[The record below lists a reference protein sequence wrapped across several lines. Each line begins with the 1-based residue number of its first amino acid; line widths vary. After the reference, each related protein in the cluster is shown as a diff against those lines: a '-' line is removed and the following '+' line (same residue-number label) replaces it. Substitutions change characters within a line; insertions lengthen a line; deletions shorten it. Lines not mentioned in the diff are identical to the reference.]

1 MNELKKIY
9 TLVLLFVSLIVNA
22 QAFRNYSN
30 EFLTI
35 GVDAASLGMSKSVVA
50 TTNDVNAG
58 YWNPAGL
65 LHVKDYQGSLMYS
78 SYFAGIANYNYAAFA
93 MPIDSQECS
102 RYLCYTIWC

>member
-58 YWNPAGL
+58 ST
-65 LHVKDYQGSLMYS
+65 GSEIYR
-78 SYFAGIANYNYAAFA
+78 IK
-93 MPIDSQECS
+93 
-102 RYLCYTIWC
+102 